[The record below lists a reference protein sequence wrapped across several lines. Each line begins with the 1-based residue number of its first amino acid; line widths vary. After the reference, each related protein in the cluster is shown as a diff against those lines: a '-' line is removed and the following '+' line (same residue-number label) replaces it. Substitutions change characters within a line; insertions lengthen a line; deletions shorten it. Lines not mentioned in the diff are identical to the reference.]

1 MPPVQVSPSFTQRE
15 VLRVL
20 QQLPGCGGALLEHS
34 TEDGLMR
41 MDIALPPPA
50 AANRREGA
58 EASRRRGGGGG
69 RVQGG
74 RGHERDSSS
83 SSSRGGDGRAGF
95 QGIAIEV
102 DGPTHFLNSHPDEL
116 DGTSQV
122 RVAGQS

>member
-34 TEDGLMR
+34 TQDGLMR
-41 MDIALPPPA
+41 MDMALPSSA
-50 AANRREGA
+50 AADRREGS
-58 EASRRRGGGGG
+58 EASRRRGG
-69 RVQGG
+69 RVEGG
-74 RGHERDSSS
+74 RGRERGSSS
-83 SSSRGGDGRAGF
+83 SSSSGDGRADF